1 MRMVY
6 VYVLPFKFRYEKYIS
21 NYRYGDFRKTYYLKH
36 FDLGLIWL

>member
-21 NYRYGDFRKTYYLKH
+21 NYKYGDFRKKIISEAL
-36 FDLGLIWL
+36 